1 MKTLFFSIILGLSIQ
16 ITTAQTGNITL
27 PEMQVLYR
35 NYQNKIIPNVPCGQ
49 TLDLVI
55 EGATAQKVSWTDQFG
70 QIQEGYN
77 LMVQANVRTVQI
89 QINGLDPNG
98 NIISSTQQTF
108 QVRAFPAASILNGKI
123 SKTTGMRVGVGFGPD
138 CPFTGVAFEVIGGS
152 IGANNENTFFNGDV
166 IPASA
171 VSKTKVGQNVV
182 IEVSYKR
189 TGSSEINVAFAVL
202 EVTP

>member
-1 MKTLFFSIILGLSIQ
+1 MKTLFFPIVLGFSIQ
-16 ITTAQTGNITL
+16 MSTAQTGNITL

-35 NYQNKIIPNVPCGQ
+35 NYPNKIIPNVPCGQ
-49 TLDLVI
+49 TPDLVVN
-55 EGATAQKVSWTDQFG
+55 GATAQKASWTDQFG

-77 LMVQANVRTVQI
+77 LLVQPTVRTVQI
-89 QINGLDPNG
+89 QINGLDANG
-98 NIISSTQQTF
+98 ALVSSAQQAF
-108 QVRAFPAASILNGKI
+108 QVKAFPAASILNGKI

-152 IGANNENTFFNGDV
+152 IGANNEYTFFNGDV